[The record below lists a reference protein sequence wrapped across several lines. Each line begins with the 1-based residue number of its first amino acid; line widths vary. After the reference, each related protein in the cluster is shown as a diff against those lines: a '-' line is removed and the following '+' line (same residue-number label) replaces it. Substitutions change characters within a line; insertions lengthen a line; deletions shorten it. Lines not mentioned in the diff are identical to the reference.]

1 VHFTNGRGVVCIPP
15 SHVDIAHSGL
25 QLPRAAGLLLAGT
38 DTTRNQV
45 AASID
50 ALIDHPDQ
58 WQLLRDNPDLAMPAV
73 NETMRHSPSAGATMR
88 VTTEEVELAGVVIPA
103 GTMVLTN
110 TAAANRDPAIYDDPN
125 RFDITRQGASPILT
139 FGAGVHYCLGAN
151 LARLE
156 IAEALKTVTRRMPN
170 PRRTGPA
177 PWKPL
182 VSLSGPTSLPIAFDT

>member
-1 VHFTNGRGVVCIPP
+1 VSDLIRAEHDGDRL
-15 SHVDIAHSGL
+15 SAEEL
-25 QLPRAAGLLLAGT
+25 RMMAAGLLLAGT

-50 ALIDHPDQ
+50 VLCDHPEQ
-58 WQLLRDNPDLAMPAV
+58 WGLLRDQPDLALPAV
-73 NETMRHSPSAGATMR
+73 DETMRHSPVASATMR
-88 VTTEEVELAGVVIPA
+88 AATEDVELAGVVIPA
-103 GTMVLTN
+103 GTTVLAN
-110 TAAANRDPAIYDDPN
+110 TAAANRDPAIYDDPD
-125 RFDITRQGASPILT
+125 RFDITRQGVPPILT

-156 IAEALKTVTRRMPN
+156 IAEALKAATRRIAN

-182 VSLSGPTSLPIAFDT
+182 ITLSGPTSLPIAFDA